1 MTLYFSSSY
10 IAWEKRGRE
19 MGKWGVG
26 VRVERKIFHSLE
38 TKQPTR
44 KQRAGAM
51 PSLLWPGRGFEE
63 AGGQGA
69 AAGGVMG
76 APRYGF

>member
-1 MTLYFSSSY
+1 
-10 IAWEKRGRE
+10 